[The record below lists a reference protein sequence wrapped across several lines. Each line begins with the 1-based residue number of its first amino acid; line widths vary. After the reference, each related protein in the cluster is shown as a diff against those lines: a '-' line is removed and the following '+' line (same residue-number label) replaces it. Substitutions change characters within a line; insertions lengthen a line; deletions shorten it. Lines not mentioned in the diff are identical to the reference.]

1 MPELPD
7 VEVFRR
13 RVGAQGLGRRIE
25 AVDVRDHKRL
35 HHVSAARLER
45 ELRGHAFDAV
55 RRHGKVLFL
64 RIGGNSHQLVL
75 HFGMTGAVAF
85 YDDPDN
91 EPAHAR
97 FVLGFDDGGRF
108 AFDNQRR
115 FGWIELADDIEGYL
129 AAKGIGPDALA
140 FDADDLQALLAGR
153 RGMIKPALMD
163 QETIAGI
170 GNVYS
175 DEILFQAGVRPDRR
189 VADLTTQEIGTIHC
203 QLQRVLETA
212 IEHDAAPAHM
222 PRTWITPHRG
232 GDDPCPRCGGKL
244 KTRRV
249 SGRSAWFC
257 PQCQQ

>member
-7 VEVFRR
+7 VELYARR
-13 RVGAQGLGRRIE
+13 IRAQGLGRRIE
-25 AVDVRDHKRL
+25 AVEVRDHKRL

-45 ELRGHAFDAV
+45 ELRGNGFGGA
-55 RRHGKVLFL
+55 RRHGKILFL
-64 RIGGNSHQLVL
+64 RIGGSGYQLVL
-75 HFGMTGAVAF
+75 HFGMTGFVTF
-85 YDDPDN
+85 YDDPDD

-97 FVLGFDDGGRF
+97 LVLGFDDGGRF

-115 FGWIELADDIEGYL
+115 FGWIELTEDVEDYL
-129 AAKGIGPDALA
+129 AAQAIGPDALA
-140 FDADDLQALLAGR
+140 FDADGLKALLAGR
-153 RGMIKPALMD
+153 RGMVKPALMD
-163 QETIAGI
+163 QEAIGGI
-170 GNVYS
+170 GNVYA

-189 VADLTTQEIGTIHC
+189 APDLTTQEIRVIHR
-203 QLQRVLETA
+203 QLHQVLEMA
-212 IEHDAAPAHM
+212 IERDADPERM